1 MASAL
6 ERVPLGST
14 GLQVSRIGLGSSYG
28 IGAREVEAAYE
39 RGINYL
45 YWGSIQRPDFGKAIR
60 RLAARDRERLVI
72 VVQTY
77 TRVGFLMKPALESA
91 LRELD
96 TDYADVL
103 LLGWWNDMPP
113 PRIREAAL
121 RLKES
126 GRVRSIMISCHERQM
141 FKAFIGEPV
150 FDAIMVRYNAAH
162 PGAETEVF
170 PYLSQRRVGVVAYTA
185 TRWGSL
191 LDARLTPKGEPTPT
205 AADCYRF
212 VLSNPNVDVC
222 LAGPKDAQELEAVF
236 TALDR
241 GPMSEEELAWM
252 KRVGAAVREHWR
264 QPWLARLVADLTS

>member
-1 MASAL
+1 MASAF
-6 ERVPLGST
+6 EKMPFGDT
-14 GLQVSRIGLGSSYG
+14 GLRVSRIGLGSSYG

-60 RLAARDRERLVI
+60 RLAARDRENLVV

-96 TDYADVL
+96 TDYTDIL
-103 LLGWWNDMPP
+103 LLGWWNAVP
-113 PRIREAAL
+113 PRRILDAAL
-121 RLKES
+121 RLKAA
-126 GRVRSIMISCHERQM
+126 GRARAIMISCHERRM
-141 FKAFIGEPV
+141 FKSFIDDPA

-162 PGAETEVF
+162 PGAEAEVF
-170 PYLSQRRVGVVAYTA
+170 PHLRQRRVGVTAYTA

-191 LDARLTPKGEPTPT
+191 LDSRLTPKGERTPS

-212 VLSNPNVDVC
+212 VLTSPHVDVC
-222 LAGPKDAQELEAVF
+222 LAGPKDAAELEAAF
-236 TALDR
+236 TALEQ
-241 GPMSEEELAWM
+241 GPMSDEELSWM
-252 KRVGAAVREHWR
+252 KRVGAAVREHHR
-264 QPWLARLVADLTS
+264 QPWLARFVSDLTS

>member
-1 MASAL
+1 
-6 ERVPLGST
+6 
-14 GLQVSRIGLGSSYG
+14 
-28 IGAREVEAAYE
+28 
-39 RGINYL
+39 
-45 YWGSIQRPDFGKAIR
+45 
-60 RLAARDRERLVI
+60 
-72 VVQTY
+72 
-77 TRVGFLMKPALESA
+77 
-91 LRELD
+91 
-96 TDYADVL
+96 
-103 LLGWWNDMPP
+103 
-113 PRIREAAL
+113 
-121 RLKES
+121 
-126 GRVRSIMISCHERQM
+126 MISCHERQM

>member
-1 MASAL
+1 MASVL

-28 IGAREVEAAYE
+28 IGGREVEAACE

-113 PRIREAAL
+113 PRIRDAAQ
-121 RLKES
+121 RLKAS

-170 PYLSQRRVGVVAYTA
+170 PHLAQRRVGVVAYTA

-191 LDARLTPKGEPTPT
+191 LDARLTPKGEPTPD

-212 VLSNPNVDVC
+212 VLSNPHVDVC
-222 LAGPKDAQELEAVF
+222 LAGPKDAQELEAAF

-241 GPMSEEELAWM
+241 GPMSEAELQWM
-252 KRVGAAVREHWR
+252 KRVGAAVREHHR
-264 QPWLARLVADLTS
+264 QPWLARLVSDMTS

>member
-1 MASAL
+1 MASL
-6 ERVPLGST
+6 WDKTPLGDT
-14 GLQVSRIGLGSSYG
+14 GLRVSRIGLGSSYG

-60 RLAARDRERLVI
+60 RLAARDRERLAIVI
-72 VVQTY
+72 QTY

-96 TDYADVL
+96 TDYADIL

-113 PRIREAAL
+113 RRILDAAA
-121 RLKES
+121 RLKQE
-126 GRVRSIMISCHERQM
+126 GRARFIMISCHERAM

-150 FDAIMVRYNAAH
+150 FDAVMARYNAAH

-170 PYLSQRRVGVVAYTA
+170 PHLSRRRVGVVAYTA

-191 LDARLTPKGEPTPT
+191 LDPRLTPKGERTPS

-212 VLSNPNVDVC
+212 VLTNPSVDTC
-222 LAGPKDAQELEAVF
+222 LAGPKDARELEAAF
-236 TALDR
+236 AALDH
-241 GPMSEEELAWM
+241 GPMSDDELAWM
-252 KRVGAAVREHWR
+252 KRVGAAVREHHR
-264 QPWLARLVADLTS
+264 QPWLARFVADLRS

>member
-1 MASAL
+1 MASL
-6 ERVPLGST
+6 WDKTLLGDT

-60 RLAARDRERLVI
+60 RLAARNRERLVI

-96 TDYADVL
+96 TDYTDIL

-113 PRIREAAL
+113 RRILDAAV
-121 RLKES
+121 RLKQT
-126 GRVRSIMISCHERQM
+126 GRARFIMISCHERKM

-170 PYLSQRRVGVVAYTA
+170 PHLRHRRVGVVAYTA

-191 LDARLTPKGEPTPT
+191 LNPRLTPNGERTPS

-212 VLSNPNVDVC
+212 VLTNPHVDVC
-222 LAGPKDAQELEAVF
+222 LAGPKDAEELEAAF
-236 TALDR
+236 AALDR
-241 GPMSEEELAWM
+241 GPMSADELAWM
-252 KRVGAAVREHWR
+252 KRVGAAVREHHR
-264 QPWLARLVADLTS
+264 QPWLARLVADLRP

>member
-1 MASAL
+1 MASLWDKA
-6 ERVPLGST
+6 PLGDT

-28 IGAREVEAAYE
+28 IGAREIEAAYE

-96 TDYADVL
+96 TDYADIL
-103 LLGWWNDMPP
+103 LLGWWNDRP
-113 PRIREAAL
+113 PRRILDAAAK
-121 RLKES
+121 LKS
-126 GRVRSIMISCHERQM
+126 AGRARFIMISCHERKM
-141 FKAFIGEPV
+141 FQAFIGDPT

-170 PYLSQRRVGVVAYTA
+170 PRLSRRRVGVVAYTA

-191 LDARLTPKGEPTPT
+191 LDPRLTPTGERTPS

-212 VLSNPNVDVC
+212 VLTNSCVDVC
-222 LAGPKDAQELEAVF
+222 LAGPKDAAELEAAF
-236 TALDR
+236 AALDQ
-241 GPMSEEELAWM
+241 GPMSDDELAWM
-252 KRVGAAVREHWR
+252 KRVGAAVREHHR
-264 QPWLARLVADLTS
+264 QPWLARFVADLRS